1 MKLYS
6 EGMQIMVYYKVYYNP
21 KEWKGKKKKD
31 KISEK
36 IYHHYYLD
44 KTVLF

>member
-21 KEWKGKKKKD
+21 KEWKGKKKD